1 MTTTLRAADG
11 RAEIAVNNK
20 EREAASGILEALKET
35 SAHSA
40 VAVGAVSLPTELVGL
55 VNRVL
60 TAVARGE
67 RITVG
72 TVPDELTT
80 SVAAT
85 QLGISRPTLMKLLV
99 AGEIPSHKV
108 GSHTRIKT
116 DDVVAFRKRRLESQ
130 RAAFEQLRA
139 LDEELGLK

>member
-11 RAEIAVNNK
+11 RAEIAVNEA
-20 EREAASGILEALKET
+20 ERRAARALLALLHENGVR
-35 SAHSA
+35 SA
-40 VAVGAVSLPTELVGL
+40 VVVAGVALPAELEGL
-55 VNRVL
+55 FNQVL

-72 TVPDELTT
+72 TVPVELTT

-85 QLGISRPTLMKLLV
+85 HLGISRPTLMKLIA

-108 GSHTRIKT
+108 GTHTRVKT
-116 DDVVAFRKRRLESQ
+116 DDVIAFRKRRLASQ
-130 RAAFEQLRA
+130 RAAFEELRA
-139 LDEELGLK
+139 LDAELGLE

>member
-1 MTTTLRAADG
+1 MTMTLRAADG
-11 RAEIAVNNK
+11 RAEIAVNEN
-20 EREAASGILEALKET
+20 ERKAANGMLAALSGTGEP
-35 SAHSA
+35 SA
-40 VAVGAVSLPTELVGL
+40 VIAGGVTLPAELAGL
-55 VNRVL
+55 FNRVL

-85 QLGISRPTLMKLLV
+85 QLGISRPTLMKLIA

-108 GSHTRIKT
+108 GTHTRVKH
-116 DDVVAFRKRRLESQ
+116 DDVRAFRTRRLERQKS
-130 RAAFEQLRA
+130 AFEELRA
-139 LDEELGLK
+139 LDEELGLG

>member
-11 RAEIAVNNK
+11 RAEIAVNDK
-20 EREAASGILEALKET
+20 ERKAASGMLEELNAK
-35 SAHSA
+35 SA
-40 VAVGAVSLPTELVGL
+40 VDRLAVGAVSLPTELEGL

-72 TVPDELTT
+72 TLPDELTT

-85 QLGISRPTLMKLLV
+85 QLGISRPTLMKLIA
-99 AGEIPSHKV
+99 AGKIPSHKV
-108 GSHTRIKT
+108 GSHTRVKT
-116 DDVVAFRKRRLESQ
+116 GDVAAFRKARIERQ
-130 RAAFEQLRA
+130 RMAFEELRA
-139 LDEELGLK
+139 LDEELGLE

>member
-20 EREAASGILEALKET
+20 EREAASGILDALKET

>member
-11 RAEIAVNNK
+11 RVEIAVNNK
-20 EREAASGILEALKET
+20 ERKAASGMLEALNGT
-35 SAHSA
+35 SAKSGF
-40 VAVGAVSLPTELVGL
+40 AVGAVSLPNELVGL

-85 QLGISRPTLMKLLV
+85 QLGISRPTLMKLLT

-108 GSHTRIKT
+108 GSHTRVKT
-116 DDVVAFRKRRLESQ
+116 DDVVAFRKRRLEHQ
-130 RAAFEQLRA
+130 RAAFDELRA
-139 LDEELGLK
+139 LDEELGLE

>member
-11 RAEIAVNNK
+11 RTEIAVNDK
-20 EREAASGILEALKET
+20 ERKAASGMLEALSGAKAQ
-35 SAHSA
+35 SH
-40 VAVGAVSLPTELVGL
+40 VAVGAVSLPAELVGL

-85 QLGISRPTLMKLLV
+85 QLGISRPTLMKLIA

-108 GSHTRIKT
+108 GSHTRVRT
-116 DDVVAFRKRRLESQ
+116 DDVVAFRKARLGRQ
-130 RAAFEQLRA
+130 RAAFDELRA
-139 LDEELGLK
+139 LDEELGLE

>member
-20 EREAASGILEALKET
+20 EREAASGILDALKET
-35 SAHSA
+35 SAHPA

-130 RAAFEQLRA
+130 RAASEQLRA

>member
-20 EREAASGILEALKET
+20 EREAASGILDALKET
-35 SAHSA
+35 SAHPA

>member
-20 EREAASGILEALKET
+20 EREAASGILDVLKET
-35 SAHSA
+35 SAHPA

>member
-11 RAEIAVNNK
+11 RAEIAVNEK
-20 EREAASGILEALKET
+20 ERKAASGMLEALSESGEK
-35 SAHSA
+35 SG
-40 VAVGAVSLPTELVGL
+40 VAAGEVGLPKELVGL

-85 QLGISRPTLMKLLV
+85 QLGISRPTLMKLLA

-108 GSHTRIKT
+108 GSHTRVKT
-116 DDVVAFRKRRLESQ
+116 DDVVAFRRRRLKRQ
-130 RAAFEQLRA
+130 LVAFDELRA
-139 LDEELGLK
+139 LDEELGLE

>member
-1 MTTTLRAADG
+1 MTTTLSAADG